1 MKNNRSLAISSKIQ
15 DCKMGN
21 IIGMLENEVPSSIF
35 EDYKSDN
42 KSRNR
47 VFSNRTTLLT
57 MVLSS
62 VQQDK
67 TLKNSVD
74 LFYSIHQEHRKSL
87 INELEEEA
95 RIQKELDEN
104 NDIKRRGRHKLY
116 KVQIKKSLT
125 DDISLNTA
133 AYSKARKRLPLQLVE
148 NLFNASLINNAQNQ
162 YTHFHKRRVSI
173 VDGTYLQMQDSE
185 QLRELYEVKH
195 KNHSVEGYPQGL
207 LVVEIERGS
216 GIITNYKLSNR
227 HTSELASFY
236 EMLDNI
242 TPGSLVLADDLYNC
256 YEIFAKCIR
265 LKIDILVPAKRVRKY
280 EVIEILGEGDE
291 IVRINAREKKS
302 KWLKTIEKGTP
313 IILRRIECVSPEG
326 EKYCLMT
333 TITDKKILKEEYQ
346 NLYLTRWDVE
356 ISIREIKTIMD
367 INVLRSLTPEM
378 IIKELLVSLA
388 TYNLIRKMIYA
399 SIKDLPFFPKD
410 DFIQKYYTY
419 HQDILIDKKGRVYN
433 RWSSGRRRAEANYN
447 NSSSPEKATE

>member
-15 DCKMGN
+15 ECKMGN

-35 EDYKSDN
+35 EDYQTTH

-57 MVLSS
+57 MILSS

-74 LFYSIHQEHRKSL
+74 LFYSIHQGHRRDIIS
-87 INELEEEA
+87 ELEEQA
-95 RIQKELDEN
+95 RIEKELDEQN
-104 NDIKRRGRHKLY
+104 NLKRRGRHKLY
-116 KVQIKKSLT
+116 KVQVNKSLN

-133 AYSKARKRLPLQLVE
+133 AYSKARKRLPMQLVE
-148 NLFNASLINNAQNQ
+148 NFFKASLIDDAQNQ
-162 YTHFHKRRVSI
+162 YTHFHERRVSV

-185 QLRELYEVKH
+185 QLRELYKVKH
-195 KNHSVEGYPQGL
+195 SDKSVEGYPQGL
-207 LVVEIERGS
+207 LEVEIERGT
-216 GIITNYKLSNR
+216 GIIRNFKLTDR

-236 EMLDNI
+236 EMTDYMS
-242 TPGSLVLADDLYNC
+242 PGSLVLADDLYNC

-265 LKIDILVPAKRVRKY
+265 SNIDILVPAKRVRKY
-280 EVIEILGEGDE
+280 EVIEILGIGDE
-291 IVRINAREKKS
+291 IVKINPPEKKS
-302 KWLKTIEKGTP
+302 KWLKTNENNTP
-313 IILRRIECVSPEG
+313 ILLRRIECVSPEG

-333 TITDKKILKEEYQ
+333 TITEKNILKEEYQ

-356 ISIREIKTIMD
+356 ISIREVKTIMD

-378 IIKELLVSLA
+378 ILKELMVSLA

-410 DFIQKYYTY
+410 DFFQKFYTY
-419 HQDILIDKKGRVYN
+419 HQDILIDKKGRIYN
-433 RWSSGRRRAEANYN
+433 RWSSGRRRSETN
-447 NSSSPEKATE
+447 NNNFNSTEKAAE